1 MGQVLGLVPS
11 RSRSGIKPLG
21 SLAFY
26 SVRSLDGGLAP
37 CRLIRHGFFFS
48 KEKLGFLGSEKGG
61 NHPFFAPFTEGC
73 RSQGQRVL
81 PGCKPKPDRAGPTQ
95 RTLLWHRRPG
105 ALGRWGGADS
115 IAGLLTPFSARRRGI
130 EQHGAERMRSQPP
143 RMGRSPTARRRR
155 LSITPPDSHHPQ
167 FTKDVAQRP
176 GSRHKTEGILLTACC
191 PFHALT
197 HKVSALT

>member
-1 MGQVLGLVPS
+1 MGQVLGFVPS

-48 KEKLGFLGSEKGG
+48 KEKLGFLGSEKRGT
-61 NHPFFAPFTEGC
+61 PLFAPFTEGC

-81 PGCKPKPDRAGPTQ
+81 PRCKPKPDRAGPTQ

-105 ALGRWGGADS
+105 AS
-115 IAGLLTPFSARRRGI
+115 
-130 EQHGAERMRSQPP
+130 
-143 RMGRSPTARRRR
+143 
-155 LSITPPDSHHPQ
+155 
-167 FTKDVAQRP
+167 
-176 GSRHKTEGILLTACC
+176 
-191 PFHALT
+191 
-197 HKVSALT
+197 